1 MSKAG
6 GITLSIIGGFV
17 SIVLFGI
24 LLVVIYPEF
33 QIFGS
38 LFLTIFQ
45 TIVIIGGTISILG
58 AFISIFAKTQK
69 VLQAAWII
77 VLIGA
82 ILGGGNILSI
92 AGAIQIRKMMYSI

>member
-6 GITLSIIGGFV
+6 GIALSIIGGLI
-17 SIVLFGI
+17 SIVVFGM
-24 LLVVIYPEF
+24 LLIVIYPEF

-38 LFLTIFQ
+38 LFLIIFQ
-45 TIVIIGGTISILG
+45 TIVIIGGIISILG
-58 AFISIFAKTQK
+58 ACISIFAKTQK
-69 VLQAAWII
+69 ILQFAWIT

-92 AGAIQIRKMMYSI
+92 AGAIMIRKTKYDI